1 MVVST
6 FPINLLS
13 LSMHSPSNKIQSQ
26 GIISPSFNDKISP
39 GTKSIFLTLLYPFVF
54 CSFKYFLF
62 TLYSINPSKE
72 RSFPNFLINFIYLN
86 INFIINID
94 IANKYRRH
102 PNSVKLQYKHK
113 YPNNLSQSTI

>member
-94 IANKYRRH
+94 IANKYRRQQIF
-102 PNSVKLQYKHK
+102 PY
-113 YPNNLSQSTI
+113 

>member
-54 CSFKYFLF
+54 CSFIYFLF

-72 RSFPNFLINFIYLN
+72 RSFPNFF
-86 INFIINID
+86 
-94 IANKYRRH
+94 NKFYI
-102 PNSVKLQYKHK
+102 LK
-113 YPNNLSQSTI
+113 Y

>member
-54 CSFKYFLF
+54 VL
-62 TLYSINPSKE
+62 
-72 RSFPNFLINFIYLN
+72 LN
-86 INFIINID
+86 IFFLLYIQLIHL
-94 IANKYRRH
+94 K
-102 PNSVKLQYKHK
+102 SG
-113 YPNNLSQSTI
+113 LSLIF